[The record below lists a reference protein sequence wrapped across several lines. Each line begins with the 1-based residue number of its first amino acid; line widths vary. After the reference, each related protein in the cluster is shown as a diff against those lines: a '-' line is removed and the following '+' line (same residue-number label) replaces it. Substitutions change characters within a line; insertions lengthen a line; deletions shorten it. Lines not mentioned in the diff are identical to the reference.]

1 MWMGFKLN
9 LLKDF
14 HVLYTLDYQDAVQVI
29 INNFHSSHSSF

>member
-14 HVLYTLDYQDAVQVI
+14 HVVYTLGFQDAVI
-29 INNFHSSHSSF
+29 INNFHSFQSSL